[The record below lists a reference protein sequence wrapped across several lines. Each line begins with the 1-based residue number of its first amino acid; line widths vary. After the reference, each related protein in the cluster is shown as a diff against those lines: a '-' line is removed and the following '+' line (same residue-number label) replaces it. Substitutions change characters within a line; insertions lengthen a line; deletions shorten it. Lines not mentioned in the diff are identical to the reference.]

1 MDCLK
6 IRKGI
11 LSLVIMIS
19 ASFAG
24 FSQNGSIEGVAT
36 DKKSKETLP
45 GVTITIDGTTI
56 GYKVIRKFPLVK
68 TSKIKITIS
77 KAKASPVISNIELYR
92 APGE

>member
-1 MDCLK
+1 MDYLK

-56 GYKVIRKFPLVK
+56 GVSADIDGHFLIPNLKPGKY
-68 TSKIKITIS
+68 KIKASYVSYSTILQL
-77 KAKASPVISNIELYR
+77 II
-92 APGE
+92 